1 MTQKYL
7 GTTAMICFIAFMNM
21 FIPLSTDLYLP
32 AMPEMGNYFHEGSM
46 LVGMTLTVFF
56 LMFAVSIVFFGP
68 VSDKYGRRNILIGST
83 ILYIIASVICAA
95 AGNIYVLILGRV
107 LQAVGAGAIITV
119 ATALIKECFD
129 GKVMARILAVT
140 QALGV
145 IAPMVAPLIGGFL
158 LTFTSWRGS
167 FVLLAILGTV
177 NLVLAFLLTETLP
190 PEERYK
196 GSILQSFSLLANL
209 LKYKRFIRLLLM
221 FSLLAAPYM
230 AYLAMSSFV
239 YVNYFGLTAQEYS
252 YFFAAN
258 SAAAILGPVM
268 YLWLKRHFANR
279 QLIIITFIVSGMSS
293 VLLLT
298 LGSTAA
304 FAFLLSFLPFT
315 VIESIARPLSME
327 ILLGEVEKNVGTA
340 SAMINFFHTFL
351 GSIGMALGTLPW
363 PDFINGLGIIMLAAV
378 ILGVIV
384 WLFVPAAAGKQS
396 RRMKYTIN
404 KNIDKVAK

>member
-32 AMPEMGNYFHEGSM
+32 AMPEMGNYFQAGSM

-56 LMFAVSIVFFGP
+56 LVFAISIVFFGP
-68 VSDKYGRRNILIGST
+68 ISDKYGRRKILIAST
-83 ILYIIASVICAA
+83 ILYIIASVVCAA

-107 LQAVGAGAIITV
+107 FQAVGAGAIITV

-129 GKVMARILAVT
+129 GQVMAKILAVT

-145 IAPMVAPLIGGFL
+145 IAPMAAPLIGGFL

-167 FVLLAILGTV
+167 FVLLAILGTI

-190 PEERYK
+190 PEERYR
-196 GSILQSFSLLANL
+196 GSILQSFSLLGSL

-252 YFFAAN
+252 YFFAVN
-258 SAAAILGPVM
+258 SAAAILGPAM
-268 YLWLKRHFANR
+268 YLWLKRHFANK
-279 QLIIITFIVSGMSS
+279 QLIIIIFIVSGISS
-293 VLLLT
+293 ALLLT

-304 FAFLLSFLPFT
+304 IAFLLSFLPFT
-315 VIESIARPLSME
+315 IIESIARPLSME

-363 PDFINGLGIIMLAAV
+363 PDFISGLGIIMMVAV
-378 ILGVIV
+378 ILGIIV
-384 WLFVPAAAGKQS
+384 WLFVPAATGKMP
-396 RRMKYTIN
+396 RGIATHH
-404 KNIDKVAK
+404 